1 MKVLIVDDERNSQLA
16 LQQVIEEYCPEA
28 SIIGMASSISEAYV
42 LIKKEQPN
50 LLFLDIEMP
59 GGTGFDLLKKFQSIP
74 FEVVFVTGYDK
85 YAINAIKFSCLDYLL
100 KPFAI
105 QEIVD
110 AVKKAKPAKNND
122 GNGFERKIENLISN
136 LNPSS
141 GNTRRIGLPTQF
153 GLEFVA
159 VDKIVRLEAKGP
171 YTTIYFEDQKSI
183 LCTRILKD
191 FETMLEEFSSFIRV
205 HRKYMI
211 NLNFIK
217 KYHKGEGGFVVMVDG
232 SNVDVSRRKKEEFL
246 KRLNRI

>member
-1 MKVLIVDDERNSQLA
+1 MKILIVDDERNSQLA
-16 LQQVIEEYCPEA
+16 LEQVIEEYCPETN
-28 SIIGMASSISEAYV
+28 IIGMANSISEAYSI
-42 LIKKEQPN
+42 IKKEAPD

-59 GGTGFDLLKKFQSIP
+59 GGTGFDLLKKFQPIP

-85 YAINAIKFSCLDYLL
+85 YAINAIKFSCLDYIL

-110 AVKKAKPAKNND
+110 AVKKAKPTKK
-122 GNGFERKIENLISN
+122 GNGIERKIDNLISN

-141 GNTRRIGLPTQF
+141 TNSRRIGLPTQF

-159 VDKIVRLEAKGP
+159 VNQIVRLVAEGP
-171 YTTIYFEDQKSI
+171 YTSIFFTDQKPI

-191 FETMLEEFSSFIRV
+191 FETMLEEYASFIRV

>member
-16 LQQVIEEYCPEA
+16 LQQVIEEYCPKA
-28 SIIGMASSISEAYV
+28 SIVGMASSISEAYTI
-42 LIKKEQPN
+42 IKKEQPN

-59 GGTGFDLLKKFQSIP
+59 GGTGFDLLKKFQPIP

-110 AVKKAKPAKNND
+110 VVQKAHATKQ
-122 GNGFERKIENLISN
+122 GNGFENKIDNLISN
-136 LNPSS
+136 LNTTSS
-141 GNTRRIGLPTQF
+141 QSNRIGLPTQF

-159 VDKIVRLEAKGP
+159 INHIVRLEAEGP
-171 YTTIYFEDQKSI
+171 YTKIYFIDQKPI

-191 FETMLEEFSSFIRV
+191 FETMLEEFSSFFRV
-205 HRKYMI
+205 HRKNMI
-211 NLNFIK
+211 NLNYIK
-217 KYHKGEGGFVVMVDG
+217 KYHKGEGGFVVLVDG
-232 SNVDVSRRKKEEFL
+232 SSVDVSRRKKEEFL